1 MTVDNHVEMT
11 QVRMPVQVVLP
22 LGGRSAAASVRPGV
36 HQLNVERQRLNATAQ
51 TRKHVIP
58 QHPQLAFQ
66 LYIHHKAV
74 VTTTIQLRFNC
85 DSTAVRLPFDCNSTA
100 LRLFDDLRYDR
111 EPTCTRAAALRPAG
125 FVNVTLMTFDKQ

>member
-1 MTVDNHVEMT
+1 VTVDNHVEMT

-74 VTTTIQLRFNC
+74 VTTAIQLRF
-85 DSTAVRLPFDCNSTA
+85 DRRSTPIRLQFDRATTVR
-100 LRLFDDLRYDR
+100 R
-111 EPTCTRAAALRPAG
+111 PTLRPRANLHAG
-125 FVNVTLMTFDKQ
+125 CCTAASGFRQCDLNDL